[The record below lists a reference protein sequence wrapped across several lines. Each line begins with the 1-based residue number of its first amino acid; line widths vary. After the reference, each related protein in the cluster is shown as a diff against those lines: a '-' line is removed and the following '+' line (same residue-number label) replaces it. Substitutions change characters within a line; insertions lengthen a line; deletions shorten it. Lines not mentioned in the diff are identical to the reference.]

1 MLSSDKYN
9 RWFTLLSNILINVA
23 KEFWG
28 ILSVKNE
35 SKCIKFDCPN
45 KASKLFEDRTD
56 YFAVYFFFKSRM
68 IAKRWS
74 N

>member
-9 RWFTLLSNILINVA
+9 RWFTLFGTQKCQRVSNILINVA

-35 SKCIKFDCPN
+35 SK
-45 KASKLFEDRTD
+45 LFEDRTA